1 MDHQTNIINF
11 VPEELPSY
19 RPDVD
24 VLYSKEL
31 PNNGVHTTII
41 GMPKSAAVQIETEGS
56 TLSTSKKTSN
66 RHLDSVMYF
75 LHAAKLAFIA
85 KKKGFHLIQVR
96 DMVWVGL
103 ICLVVAKIIKLPYT
117 YWVSF
122 LYAESRTMRAKD
134 KSENIPSWK
143 RPIILSRGLL
153 EEFILYRLILPHSDR
168 VYVQSDFMLKYM
180 QQKGLNKDDMM
191 VVPMGVDFDK
201 IDDFATTE
209 AKKIEKWGDA
219 PVIGYLGSL
228 DRLRKL
234 EVIIS
239 AFKQAKQVVPDLK
252 LLFVGDSEVEKDRE
266 YLQHTADEMGL
277 SDDFHITG
285 WVQIQEAWS
294 YLKGVDMVI
303 GFMNRGLLLDVS
315 TPTKAM
321 EYMALKK
328 PMICNDSPDQQFVIE
343 QSGCGRVTDG
353 TSESYA
359 EAMIELAQQP
369 MAQSELDAGFNYIKH
384 HRSYAAIGKH
394 VASDIHHVVKQKIK
408 KGW

>member
-1 MDHQTNIINF
+1 MDKKIKVINF

-24 VLYSKEL
+24 VLYSKEI
-31 PNNGVHTTII
+31 PKQDVDTTIV
-41 GMPKSAAVQIETEGS
+41 GMPDKETLHLEGEN
-56 TLSTSKKTSN
+56 TRLLTSKKTGN
-66 RHLDSVMYF
+66 HHLDSLVYF
-75 LHAAKLAFIA
+75 FNAIKLAFQA
-85 KKKGFHLIQVR
+85 KKNGFDLIQVR

-103 ICLVVAKIIKLPYT
+103 VCMLIAKLIKLPTT

-143 RPIILSRGLL
+143 RPIILARGLL
-153 EEFILYRLILPHSDR
+153 EEFILYRIILPHSDR
-168 VYVQSDFMLKYM
+168 VYVQSDFMLNYI
-180 QQKGLNKDDMM
+180 QEKGIDPDNM
-191 VVPMGVDFDK
+191 VAVPMGVDF
-201 IDDFATTE
+201 E
-209 AKKIEKWGDA
+209 KIESFSDTQAKQIECWGSA

-234 EVIIS
+234 EVIIE
-239 AFKQAKQVVPDLK
+239 AFKQAKKTVPDLK
-252 LLFVGDSEVEKDRE
+252 LLFVGDSEVAMDRE
-266 YLQHTADEMGL
+266 FLQKTADEMGL
-277 SDDFHITG
+277 TEDFHITG
-285 WVQIQEAWS
+285 WVKTEEAWA

-321 EYMALKK
+321 EYMALQK

-353 TSESYA
+353 SSQAYA
-359 EAMIELAQQP
+359 TAMVELAQQP
-369 MAQSELDAGFNYIKH
+369 MSDSELEAGYQYIKNN
-384 HRSYAAIGKH
+384 RSYAFIGQQVAADIKH
-394 VASDIHHVVKQKIK
+394 VIQQKNS
-408 KGW
+408 

>member
-1 MDHQTNIINF
+1 MNKTVNVINF

-31 PNNGVHTTII
+31 PKQGVNTTIV
-41 GMPKSAAVQIETEGS
+41 GMPKAETVHIKGGNT
-56 TLSTSKKTSN
+56 TLLTSKKTSH
-66 RHLDSVMYF
+66 RHLDSLVYF
-75 LHAAKLAFIA
+75 FTAMKLACKA
-85 KKKGFHLIQVR
+85 KKSAFDLIQVR

-103 ICLVVAKIIKLPYT
+103 VCLIIAKLIKLPTT

-143 RPIILSRGLL
+143 RPIILARGLL
-153 EEFILYRLILPHSDR
+153 EEFILYRIILPNSDR
-168 VYVQSDFMLKYM
+168 VYVQSDFMFDYM
-180 QQKGLNKDDMM
+180 QGKGMDPKRMV

-201 IDDFATTE
+201 IENFSSTK
-209 AKKIEKWGDA
+209 AKHIERWGDA
-219 PVIGYLGSL
+219 PVVGYLGSL

-234 EVIIS
+234 EVIIE
-239 AFKQAKQVVPDLK
+239 AFKQAKKVVPDLK
-252 LLFVGDSEVEKDRE
+252 LLFVGDSEVVMDRAF
-266 YLQHTADEMGL
+266 LQKTADDMGL
-277 SDDFHITG
+277 TDDFYITG
-285 WVQIQEAWS
+285 WVKTEEAWA

-303 GFMNRGLLLDVS
+303 GFMSRGLLLDVS

-328 PMICNDSPDQQFVIE
+328 PMICNDSPDQKFVIE

-353 TSESYA
+353 SSDSYA
-359 EAMIELAQQP
+359 AAMIELAQQP
-369 MAQSELDAGFNYIKH
+369 MSSSELEAGYQYIKNN
-384 HRSYAAIGKH
+384 RSYSFIGQHVATDIKH
-394 VASDIHHVVKQKIK
+394 VIQQQNS
-408 KGW
+408 